1 MKHPWCLA
9 VAFAFLVCSLA
20 SPAPAADPKLLV
32 ATIDQVTWH
41 DLLSEDVQ
49 APAIRGL
56 AQEGA
61 VGLMCVRT
69 AFGWRPGGG
78 YLTLGSGAR
87 AGCSGS
93 RGGDA
98 ALEGAS
104 YQVDEVVDGRTAG
117 RLFSLYTGWPVG
129 DNRLLHTGIGALI
142 REHSAQTTAVHLGLL
157 GGTLRRSG
165 FRVACI
171 GNGDTP
177 LQAHREIVSLA
188 MDEQGLVEMGSVGA
202 DLLRRDPD
210 LPYRVTVQ
218 PHRVL
223 AAVTRAAALAD
234 VIVLELGET
243 TRLADYAATMPP
255 LAARNARCRAIER
268 ADTLLGQVLEQ
279 LPREEWAVLLLTPTI
294 RTPDPDEQFAYLA
307 PIIFSGPGVQ
317 PGLLTSPSTRRPGL
331 VVNTDIAATILDY
344 FGLDI
349 PSDTVGR
356 PIAGEPAPGGALAS
370 LESDL
375 LRHDLLESVRRH
387 LFRWVG
393 ALGTAVLWLAAL
405 ILLLGESA
413 PRWSRSL
420 LRALLLLLLAAPAA
434 MLLVAL
440 RPLPLLPML
449 GAIVGGAVVLAFLGS
464 WITSW
469 RSGHVLPAVTL
480 VGAVVYDLVSGQAML
495 QWSPFS
501 HSAASGARFY
511 GLGNEYAG
519 AFLGAALI
527 AASGL
532 LSRRERSPWGERPI
546 AALALL
552 ALAVI
557 IGYPEFG
564 ANLGMSLAC
573 AVGFA
578 VFGLYLWHSRPVW
591 TDALAVLLVV
601 VAVAGAA
608 IAADVVVH
616 GSDAS
621 HIGRWVSDVRGQGW
635 SAVSELVARK
645 ATMNWRLVRVSLWT
659 DLAVAALGVLGVA
672 VLAKPRSLMSAARA
686 RPWLTPAAIACTAGA
701 AAAFLLNDSGIVSAS
716 LVLLYGA
723 GSLAYLGLGEPAQ
736 EN

>member
-1 MKHPWCLA
+1 MKHPWFLT

-49 APAIRGL
+49 VPVIRGF
-56 AQEGA
+56 AEEGA

-69 AFGWRPGGG
+69 ASGWHPGGG
-78 YLTLGSGAR
+78 YLTLGAGAR
-87 AGCSGS
+87 AGYSRS

-98 ALEGAS
+98 ILEGAS
-104 YQVDEVVDGRTAG
+104 YHVNEVVDGRTAG
-117 RLFSLYTGWPVG
+117 RLFSLSTGWPVG
-129 DNRLLHTGIGALI
+129 DNRLLHTGIGELI
-142 REHSAQTTAVHLGLL
+142 REHGARPTAVHLGLL
-157 GGTLRRSG
+157 GGTLRRSEL
-165 FRVACI
+165 RVACI

-177 LQAHREIVSLA
+177 LHAHREIVSLA
-188 MDEQGLVEMGSVGA
+188 MDEQGLVEMGSIGA
-202 DLLRRDPD
+202 DLLRSDPD
-210 LPYRVTVQ
+210 LPYRVTVR
-218 PHRVL
+218 PERVL
-223 AAVTRAAALAD
+223 AAVTRAAALSD

-243 TRLADYAATMPP
+243 TRLADYASSMPP
-255 LAARNARCRAIER
+255 LAARNARRRAIER
-268 ADTLLGQVLEQ
+268 ADTLLGQVLDQ
-279 LPREEWAVLLLTPTI
+279 LPREEWAVLLLTPAI
-294 RTPDPDEQFAYLA
+294 RTPDRGEQFAYLA

-331 VVNTDIAATILDY
+331 VVNTDIAASILDY
-344 FGLDI
+344 FGLDV

-356 PIAGEPAPGGALAS
+356 PIAGEPAPGDALAS
-370 LESDL
+370 LEIDL
-375 LRHDLLESVRRH
+375 LRHDLLESARRH
-387 LFRWVG
+387 LFRWIGTVG
-393 ALGTAVLWLAAL
+393 TTVLWLAAFL
-405 ILLLGESA
+405 LLLGERA

-420 LRALLLLLLAAPAA
+420 VRALLLLLLAAPAA

-449 GAIVGGAVVLAFLGS
+449 GAIVGGAAVLAFLGS

-480 VGAVVYDLVSGQAML
+480 VGVIVYDLFRGQAML

-501 HSAASGARFY
+501 YSAASGARFY

-527 AASGL
+527 AACGL
-532 LSRRERSPWGERPI
+532 LSRRDRSPWGERPV
-546 AALALL
+546 AALVLFAF
-552 ALAVI
+552 AI
-557 IGYPEFG
+557 IVGYPDLG
-564 ANLGMSLAC
+564 ANLGMALAC

-578 VFGLYLWHSRPVW
+578 VFGLYLWHGRPLW
-591 TDALAVLLVV
+591 TDALVVLLVV
-601 VAVAGAA
+601 GAVAGAA
-608 IAADVVVH
+608 IAVDVVVH

-645 ATMNWRLVRVSLWT
+645 ASMNWRLLRVSLWT
-659 DLAVAALGVLGVA
+659 DLAVAACGVLGVA
-672 VLAKPRSLMSAARA
+672 VLARPRSLMLAARA
-686 RPWLTPAAIACTAGA
+686 RPWLTPATIACTAGA

-736 EN
+736 ED